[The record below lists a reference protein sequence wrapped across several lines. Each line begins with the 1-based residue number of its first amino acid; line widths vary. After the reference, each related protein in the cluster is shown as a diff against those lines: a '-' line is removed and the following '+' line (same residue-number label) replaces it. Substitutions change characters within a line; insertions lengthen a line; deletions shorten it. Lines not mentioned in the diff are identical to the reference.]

1 MSVQLIEQLQQKDN
15 TASVEQLCRVLKV
28 SRSGYQAARKV
39 VGCWATAPD
48 MRATLVCQ
56 ALQLAIAQCQPAHG
70 LIVYSERGSQYA
82 SDSHRALLIEYGLVG
97 SMSRKGNCW
106 DNLVM
111 QRFFLN
117 LKMERVW
124 QRDYA
129 NHGEAMSD
137 IADYIVG
144 FYNSVRLHSTLGNLP
159 PNTFEQKSA
168 INRPIDVSEITWPGH
183 LK

>member
-1 MSVQLIEQLQQKDN
+1 M
-15 TASVEQLCRVLKV
+15 
-28 SRSGYQAARKV
+28 
-39 VGCWATAPD
+39 APD

-56 ALQLAIAQCQPAHG
+56 ALQLAIAHCQPAHG

-129 NHGEAMSD
+129 NHAEAMRD
-137 IADYIVG
+137 IADYIVN

-159 PNTFEQKSA
+159 PNAFEHQSA
-168 INRPIDVSEITWPGH
+168 IKQPIGVCELT
-183 LK
+183 

>member
-70 LIVYSERGSQYA
+70 LIVYPERGSQYA

-117 LKMERVW
+117 LNLKRVW
-124 QRDYA
+124 QRDDA
-129 NHGEAMSD
+129 NRGEVMSD

-144 FYNSVRLHSTLGNLP
+144 FYNSVRLHSTPGNLP
-159 PNTFEQKSA
+159 PNAFEQKSA

>member
-1 MSVQLIEQLQQKDN
+1 M
-15 TASVEQLCRVLKV
+15 
-28 SRSGYQAARKV
+28 
-39 VGCWATAPD
+39 APD

-124 QRDYA
+124 QRDDA
-129 NHGEAMSD
+129 NRGEVMSD

-144 FYNSVRLHSTLGNLP
+144 FYNSVRLHSTPGNLP
-159 PNTFEQKSA
+159 PNAFEQKSA

>member
-124 QRDYA
+124 QRDDA
-129 NHGEAMSD
+129 NRGEVMSD

-144 FYNSVRLHSTLGNLP
+144 FYNSVRLHSTPGNLP
-159 PNTFEQKSA
+159 PNAFEQKSA

>member
-56 ALQLAIAQCQPAHG
+56 ALQLAIAHCQPAHG

-124 QRDYA
+124 QRDDA
-129 NHGEAMSD
+129 NRGEVMSD

-144 FYNSVRLHSTLGNLP
+144 FYNSVRLHSTPGNLP
-159 PNTFEQKSA
+159 PNAFKQKSA
-168 INRPIDVSEITWPGH
+168 INRPIDVSEIT
-183 LK
+183 

>member
-82 SDSHRALLIEYGLVG
+82 SDSHRALLIKYGLVG

-124 QRDYA
+124 QRDDA
-129 NHGEAMSD
+129 NRGEVMSD

-144 FYNSVRLHSTLGNLP
+144 FYNSVRLHSTPGNLP
-159 PNTFEQKSA
+159 PNAFEQKSA

>member
-82 SDSHRALLIEYGLVG
+82 SDSHRALLIKYGLVG

-117 LKMERVW
+117 LNLKRVW
-124 QRDYA
+124 QRDDA
-129 NHGEAMSD
+129 NRGEVMSD

-144 FYNSVRLHSTLGNLP
+144 FYNSVRLHSTPGNLP
-159 PNTFEQKSA
+159 PNAFEQKSA

>member
-1 MSVQLIEQLQQKDN
+1 M
-15 TASVEQLCRVLKV
+15 
-28 SRSGYQAARKV
+28 
-39 VGCWATAPD
+39 APD

-82 SDSHRALLIEYGLVG
+82 SDSHRALLIKYGLVG

-124 QRDYA
+124 HHDDA

-137 IADYIVG
+137 IADYIDG
-144 FYNSVRLHSTLGNLP
+144 FYNSVRLHSTPCNLS
-159 PNTFEQKSA
+159 PNAFEQKSA
-168 INRPIDVSEITWPGH
+168 INRPIDVSEIT
-183 LK
+183 

>member
-117 LKMERVW
+117 LKMQRVW
-124 QRDYA
+124 QRDDA
-129 NHGEAMSD
+129 NRGEVMSD

-144 FYNSVRLHSTLGNLP
+144 FYNSVRLHSTPGNLP
-159 PNTFEQKSA
+159 PNAFELKSA
-168 INRPIDVSEITWPGH
+168 INRPIDVSEIT
-183 LK
+183 